1 MTQTPNLSL
10 AKGGQEPQTLL
21 NIAVFL
27 GGISPERNVSLA
39 SGRSVVN
46 ALRELGHNVT
56 AIDPTFGN
64 EQPNNFLESLPQN
77 IAEIPP
83 SLSEL
88 SNFPTRNYFACVNS
102 SLLDNVEIVFLALHG
117 KYGEDG
123 IMQSLLELRGIP
135 YTGSNI
141 LASSL
146 AMDKAMA
153 KVVFERNGIATP
165 KWKVIEKQEMEKWRS
180 GVMEFPIPCVVKPND
195 GGSTIGMSIVTEK
208 EKLIPAIELAFQYSE
223 KVLLE
228 EFIEGRELT
237 VPIVGNEALPIIEIK
252 PKGGFYDYT
261 RKYTKG
267 ETEYICPAELPKE
280 SFLKIQEQGLKAFN
294 VLGCKGFAR
303 TDFRLKPNGELYCL
317 EVNTIPGMTS
327 TSLVPKAAKVVGIEF
342 PQLCERIVRLAM
354 ELIR

>member
-1 MTQTPNLSL
+1 M
-10 AKGGQEPQTLL
+10 
-21 NIAVFL
+21 NIAIFL

-39 SGRSVVN
+39 SGRSVAC
-46 ALRELGHNVT
+46 ALQELGHQVT
-56 AIDPTFGN
+56 AIDPAFGN
-64 EQPNNFLESLPQN
+64 LQPKNFLESLPHN
-77 IAEIPP
+77 VAEIPP
-83 SLSEL
+83 SLPEL
-88 SNFPTRNYFACVNS
+88 SNFSPRNYFACVNS

-123 IMQSLLELRGIP
+123 IVQSLLKLRGMSF
-135 YTGSNI
+135 TGSGV
-141 LASSL
+141 LASAL

-153 KVVFERNGIATP
+153 KIVFERSGMTTP
-165 KWKVIEKQEMEKWRS
+165 KWIVLEKIIWNDGELERWNN
-180 GVMEFPIPCVVKPND
+180 FPCVVKPND
-195 GGSTIGMSIVTEK
+195 GGSTIGMSIVEK
-208 EKLIPAIELAFQYSE
+208 KENLFSAIEHAFQYSE

-237 VPIVGNEALPIIEIK
+237 VPILGNGALPIIEIQ

-267 ETEYICPAELPKE
+267 ETEYICPAELPSE
-280 SFLKIQEQGLKAFN
+280 IFSKIQSEGLKAFH

-303 TDFRLKPNGELYCL
+303 TDFRLKPNGEIYCL

-342 PQLCERIVRLAM
+342 PQLCERIVELA
-354 ELIR
+354 LTQK